1 MAIRIINKLVNDGGS
16 GGTNT
21 QTTETSV
28 VKSDTVANTQVNNE
42 TITPTD
48 GSSNFDKPI
57 STNKLASIS
66 QFKEAADLINK
77 NKKEVKLQMDELT
90 NNLYS
95 SLNQMNFSIKLIIRS
110 NDFLVK
116 YTNNQSNL
124 QDQLEIDLNADN
136 KETSIDIYDNIIF
149 NNLFTTNVLYFENFS
164 RQLMEAISNYIIT
177 NEGVVNPSTYDVS
190 VKDIFD
196 SYCEKFSILNNWN
209 AFASAYASFSANY
222 SSIFSI
228 DVIDISRTD
237 SQLTLVEQYSQ
248 YVSIF
253 DSLDLIFNPDLRFTF
268 NDVDTRPSIS
278 TNLIPSVRNIIN
290 FKSGS
295 TLYSRYLDRVGLIL
309 DETINVFADIFDYAD
324 RLIKYNTEYQPTF
337 KEDNT
342 YISAIVDVCSI
353 AIDLVSSLRLR
364 YPNRNTRQGLIKDE
378 AFTKLLNIIN
388 NLYTR
393 EIGSFS
399 QLITLASRDYK
410 LIRSLETFISTDKSI
425 DNSVL
430 FNIMRNFDRDL
441 VEHKL
446 SSLIRLYFE
455 ETGDNVNVFG
465 PYSFTKL
472 LFNNSLL
479 MDPFYDILSYYRL
492 FLFPL
497 SKDTSLVFDFL
508 ESLYIFN
515 KSLTKLSV
523 SETINDLF
531 DIKINNIDYININ
544 KSKVNESITSRYKG
558 LDQLNYFDIEPYM
571 DVIESID
578 LGTIV
583 DISDLVTE
591 FSDLKAYDLIIFAI
605 TENILYGDLDL
616 NLVMN
621 TLSIKLNM
629 KTLFFKIMFLIA
641 IDKIISIIDTYY
653 SGSVPENLEIYTILN
668 NNKSNILNIKEDISY
683 LKQLILANK
692 YYRGISN
699 VFNVNT
705 ILDFDVNSL
714 TSIWDI
720 EKITQIIEL
729 FSLYKEV

>member
-1 MAIRIINKLVNDGGS
+1 MAIKTISELAVDGGGG

-21 QTTETSV
+21 QTTV
-28 VKSDTVANTQVNNE
+28 VKSGTVANTQVNNE
-42 TITPTD
+42 TTTPTD

-57 STNKLASIS
+57 STNKLSSIS

-77 NKKEVKLQMDELT
+77 NRKEVKLQMDELT

-95 SLNQMNFSIKLIIRS
+95 SLNQMNFSIKLIVRT
-110 NDFLVK
+110 NDFLTK

-124 QDQLEIDLNADN
+124 QNQLEIDLNADN
-136 KETSIDIYDNIIF
+136 KETSIDLYSNIIF
-149 NNLFTTNVLYFENFS
+149 NNLFVTSILYFENFS
-164 RQLMEAISNYIIT
+164 RQLMEAISNYLVI
-177 NEGVVNPSTYDVS
+177 NEGIIDPSTYDVK

-196 SYCEKFSILNNWN
+196 SYCEKFFIYNNWDIL
-209 AFASAYASFSANY
+209 ASAYASFSANY
-222 SSIFSI
+222 SSIFGI
-228 DVIDISRTD
+228 DVIDINRTE
-237 SQLTLVEQYSQ
+237 SQLTLVEHYNQ
-248 YVSIF
+248 YVNVF
-253 DSLDLIFNPDLRFTF
+253 DSLALIFDPDSRFTF
-268 NDVDTRPSIS
+268 DDVDTRPSIS

-309 DETINVFADIFDYAD
+309 DETIDVFTDIFDYAE
-324 RLIKYNTEYQPTF
+324 RLIKYNTEYQPSF
-337 KEDNT
+337 KEDST

-353 AIDLVSSLRLR
+353 AIDLVSSLKLR

-378 AFTKLLNIIN
+378 VFTKLLNIIN

-410 LIRSLETFISTDKSI
+410 LIKSLETFVTTDKSI

-430 FNIMRNFDRDL
+430 FKIMRNFDRDL

-472 LFNNSLL
+472 LFDSSLL

-492 FLFPL
+492 FLFPF

-508 ESLYIFN
+508 ENLYIFN
-515 KSLTKLSV
+515 KSLTKQSI

-531 DIKINNIDYININ
+531 DIKIDNIDFTNVN
-544 KSKVNESITSRYKG
+544 QSKVNESLTSRYQG

-571 DVIESID
+571 NAIESIN
-578 LGTIV
+578 LNTINN
-583 DISDLVTE
+583 IAGLVTVFGE
-591 FSDLKAYDLIIFAI
+591 LKAYDLIIFAI

-616 NLVMN
+616 NLTMN

-629 KTLFFKIMFLIA
+629 RTMFFKIMFLIA
-641 IDKIISIIDTYY
+641 IDKVLSLINTYY
-653 SGSVPENLEIYTILN
+653 SDDVPTNLAIYTILN

-692 YYRGISN
+692 YYYGVSD
-699 VFNVNT
+699 VFNVDT
-705 ILDFDVNSL
+705 IVDFGENSL
-714 TSIWDI
+714 TSIWDT
-720 EKITQIIEL
+720 EKIAQIKEL

>member
-1 MAIRIINKLVNDGGS
+1 MAIKTISELAVGGGGG

-21 QTTETSV
+21 QTTV

-42 TITPTD
+42 TTTPTD

-57 STNKLASIS
+57 STNKLSSIS

-77 NKKEVKLQMDELT
+77 NRKEVKLQMDELT

-95 SLNQMNFSIKLIIRS
+95 SLNQMNFSIKLIVRT
-110 NDFLVK
+110 NDFLTK

-124 QDQLEIDLNADN
+124 QNQLEIDLNADN
-136 KETSIDIYDNIIF
+136 KETSIDLYSNIIF
-149 NNLFTTNVLYFENFS
+149 NNLFVTSILYFENFS
-164 RQLMEAISNYIIT
+164 RQLMEAISNYLVI
-177 NEGVVNPSTYDVS
+177 NEGIIDPSTYDVK

-196 SYCEKFSILNNWN
+196 SYCEKFFIYNNWDIL
-209 AFASAYASFSANY
+209 ASAYASFSANY
-222 SSIFSI
+222 SSIFGI
-228 DVIDISRTD
+228 DVIDINRTE
-237 SQLTLVEQYSQ
+237 SQLTLVEHYNQ
-248 YVSIF
+248 YVNVF
-253 DSLDLIFNPDLRFTF
+253 DSLALIFDPDSRFTF
-268 NDVDTRPSIS
+268 DDVDTRPSIS

-309 DETINVFADIFDYAD
+309 DETIDVFTDIFDYAE
-324 RLIKYNTEYQPTF
+324 RLIKYNTEYQPSF
-337 KEDNT
+337 KEDST

-353 AIDLVSSLRLR
+353 AIDLVSSLKLR

-378 AFTKLLNIIN
+378 VFTKLLNIIN

-410 LIRSLETFISTDKSI
+410 LIKSLETFVTTDKSI

-430 FNIMRNFDRDL
+430 FKIMRNFDRDL

-472 LFNNSLL
+472 LFDSSLL

-492 FLFPL
+492 FLFPF

-508 ESLYIFN
+508 ENLYIFN
-515 KSLTKLSV
+515 KSLTKQSI

-531 DIKINNIDYININ
+531 DIKIDNIDFTNVN
-544 KSKVNESITSRYKG
+544 QSKVNESLTSRYQG

-571 DVIESID
+571 NAIESIN
-578 LGTIV
+578 LNTINN
-583 DISDLVTE
+583 IAGLVTVFGE
-591 FSDLKAYDLIIFAI
+591 LKAYDLIIFAI

-616 NLVMN
+616 NLTMN

-629 KTLFFKIMFLIA
+629 RTMFFKIMFLIA
-641 IDKIISIIDTYY
+641 IDKVLSLINTYY
-653 SGSVPENLEIYTILN
+653 SDDVPTNLAIYTILN

-692 YYRGISN
+692 YYYGVSD
-699 VFNVNT
+699 VFNVDT
-705 ILDFDVNSL
+705 IVDFGENSL
-714 TSIWDI
+714 TSIWDT
-720 EKITQIIEL
+720 EKIAQIKEL

>member
-1 MAIRIINKLVNDGGS
+1 MAIKTISELAVDGGGG

-21 QTTETSV
+21 QTTV
-28 VKSDTVANTQVNNE
+28 VKSGTVANTQVNNE
-42 TITPTD
+42 TTTPTD

-57 STNKLASIS
+57 STNKLSSIS

-77 NKKEVKLQMDELT
+77 NRKEVKLQMDELT

-95 SLNQMNFSIKLIIRS
+95 SLNQMNFSIKLIVRT
-110 NDFLVK
+110 NDFLTK

-124 QDQLEIDLNADN
+124 QNQLEIDLNADN
-136 KETSIDIYDNIIF
+136 KETSIDLYSNIIF
-149 NNLFTTNVLYFENFS
+149 NNLFVTSILYFENFS
-164 RQLMEAISNYIIT
+164 RQLMEAISNYLVI
-177 NEGVVNPSTYDVS
+177 NEGIIDPSTYDVK

-196 SYCEKFSILNNWN
+196 SYCEKFFIYNNWDIL
-209 AFASAYASFSANY
+209 ASAYASFSANY
-222 SSIFSI
+222 SSIFGI
-228 DVIDISRTD
+228 DVIDINRTE
-237 SQLTLVEQYSQ
+237 SQLTLVEHYNQ
-248 YVSIF
+248 YVNVF
-253 DSLDLIFNPDLRFTF
+253 DSLALIFDPDSRFTF
-268 NDVDTRPSIS
+268 DDVDTRPSIS

-309 DETINVFADIFDYAD
+309 DETTDVFTDIFDYAE
-324 RLIKYNTEYQPTF
+324 RLIKYNTEYQPSF
-337 KEDNT
+337 KEDST

-353 AIDLVSSLRLR
+353 AIDLVSSLKLR

-378 AFTKLLNIIN
+378 VFTKLLNIIN

-410 LIRSLETFISTDKSI
+410 LIKSLETFVTTDKSI

-430 FNIMRNFDRDL
+430 FKIMRNFDRDL

-472 LFNNSLL
+472 LFDSSLL

-492 FLFPL
+492 FLFPF

-508 ESLYIFN
+508 ENLYIFN
-515 KSLTKLSV
+515 KSLTKQSI

-531 DIKINNIDYININ
+531 DIKIDNIDFTNVN
-544 KSKVNESITSRYKG
+544 QSKVNESLTSRYQG

-571 DVIESID
+571 NAIESIN
-578 LGTIV
+578 LNTINN
-583 DISDLVTE
+583 IAGLVTVFGE
-591 FSDLKAYDLIIFAI
+591 LKAYDLIIFAI

-616 NLVMN
+616 NLTMN

-629 KTLFFKIMFLIA
+629 RTMFFKIMFLIA
-641 IDKIISIIDTYY
+641 IDKVLSLINTYY
-653 SGSVPENLEIYTILN
+653 SDDVPTNLAIYTILN

-692 YYRGISN
+692 YYYGVSD
-699 VFNVNT
+699 VFNVDT
-705 ILDFDVNSL
+705 IVDFGENSL
-714 TSIWDI
+714 TSIWDT
-720 EKITQIIEL
+720 EKIAQIKEL